1 MTLSTNVGLIMVL
14 YVLSFIDGIV
24 SVISTLIWIGS
35 LFSREMSSMFWFW
48 CIVATYLIGLVL
60 LLAIVYL
67 LGSSLTTVAT
77 SVGSSL
83 KNVFENKN
91 QTK

>member
-14 YVLSFIDGIV
+14 YVLSFIYGIV

>member
-1 MTLSTNVGLIMVL
+1 MTLSTNVGLIMAL

-24 SVISTLIWIGS
+24 SVISTLIWIVS

-48 CIVATYLIGLVL
+48 CILTTYLIGLVL

-67 LGSSLTTVAT
+67 LGSSLTTVAS
-77 SVGSSL
+77 SVGSNL
-83 KNVFENKN
+83 QNVFGNKN

>member
-24 SVISTLIWIGS
+24 SVISKLIWIGS

>member
-83 KNVFENKN
+83 KNVFENKD